1 MLFRSANIS
10 MKPQYLACVLTVAG
24 LIGVFFGVPK
34 SLSDSAIFA
43 GDDGGVGAGTSDHSK
58 FSCKM

>member
-1 MLFRSANIS
+1 

-43 GDDGGVGAGTSDHSK
+43 GDDGGVGAGTSEHSK